1 MHCNVG
7 HNTPVWLQQRWQ
19 GHLQLS
25 SVDANNGFHPKNPS
39 DSLDD
44 VVHWL
49 SVQCYAILRLHY
61 SCPVISLQLG
71 YFAVY
76 KRLSDNPFGWQMGEM
91 PWMSEWHTVHC
102 WRIHGQIT
110 VAKHGSRGDT
120 FALEAGRHFIGGYLV
135 SFPRYSELFVERC
148 TFFISFT
155 CLSPRLEVTPMACH
169 KDLWHQKTRV
179 FRYHI
184 ACLAV
189 LIELRLMTDRRQM

>member
-25 SVDANNGFHPKNPS
+25 LVDTNNGFHPKNPS
-39 DSLDD
+39 DGLDD
-44 VVHWL
+44 VAHWL

-71 YFAVY
+71 YFAQCTNVWVTTHS
-76 KRLSDNPFGWQMGEM
+76 RDRCFGNKGRMYGRNALNVWVTHCSLLKDTWTDHCGKAWQQRRHICTG
-91 PWMSEWHTVHC
+91 
-102 WRIHGQIT
+102 
-110 VAKHGSRGDT
+110 
-120 FALEAGRHFIGGYLV
+120 GRHFIGGYLG
-135 SFPRYSELFVERC
+135 SFPRYSELFAERC

-155 CLSPRLEVTPMACH
+155 CLSPQLEVTPLEFH

-179 FRYHI
+179 SR
-184 ACLAV
+184 
-189 LIELRLMTDRRQM
+189 